1 LPNKK
6 NVMNEILLIEAT
18 ERYLNGEMN
27 AEEKKSFEAFRES
40 NADANEFVIAH
51 LHFIQNLHNHAN
63 TVSFKQNL
71 NEVQSSLEITAPSIF
86 ETTNKKGAKLIS
98 FWNKYK
104 KNIAVAASIA
114 GFVSLFTS
122 GVLVNYNN
130 HVGHNNITE
139 LDYKIKQT
147 EKKVDQ
153 LNNSIITGQIPV
165 KLPPSA
171 NYRATGFLL
180 DGKGYILT
188 NAHVANKMKTIYVEN
203 SKGQYFTATAIYT
216 DKNTDLAILKIVD
229 SSFKTVLNLP
239 YSFKKTN
246 ADLGEQLFTL
256 GFPRN
261 EIVYG
266 EGYLSAKTG
275 NDGDSTAYQL
285 SVTVSPGN
293 SGGPVLNKN
302 GEVIGII
309 TSKSS
314 NDDGAVYAAKSKSI
328 FEVLEALKKTN
339 EKITIKLPTSNSLKG
354 VDRVQQIRKMEE
366 FVYMVIGN

>member
-1 LPNKK
+1 
-6 NVMNEILLIEAT
+6 MNEILLIEAT

-27 AEEKKSFEAFRES
+27 EEEKKSFEAFTKS
-40 NADANEFVIAH
+40 NSEASEFVLAH
-51 LHFIQNLHNHAN
+51 LNFSQQLNNYA
-63 TVSFKQNL
+63 TTAAFKQNL
-71 NEVQSSLEITAPSIF
+71 NEVQSNLATSQPAIF
-86 ETTNKKGAKLIS
+86 ETEVKASTKVVS

-130 HVGHNNITE
+130 KVGHNNITE

-153 LNNSIITGQIPV
+153 LNNSIIAGQIPV

-203 SKGQYFTATAIYT
+203 SKGQYFTATAIYA

-229 SSFKTVLNLP
+229 SSFKIVLNLP

-285 SVTVSPGN
+285 SVTVNPGN

-314 NDDGAVYAAKSKSI
+314 NADGAVYAAKSKSI
-328 FEVLEALKKTN
+328 FQVLEDIKKTN
-339 EKITIKLPTSNSLKG
+339 DKINIKLPTSNSLKG
-354 VDRVQQIRKMEE
+354 VERVQQIRRMEE